1 MHTYQSSKWSYQNL
15 ARSWN
20 RDICIQQS
28 ASYQSSMWSYQNLSL
43 SWNRDICIQQSASY
57 QITPPNWWQC
67 SMVKT
72 RSTMFGTWSTPFFDH
87 VILTLFWP
95 CSDHVQ
101 SWPCFMFGTWSTLV
115 CHCSLTFL
123 CWPCFDRVLTMFWPC
138 SDHDHSWPCSMF
150 GTLKSQTIKKY
161 IKVL

>member
-1 MHTYQSSKWSYQNL
+1 MFKTCFNMFIFTREGRRGNGVGLSPAWWLRLPVVVRGLNSC
-15 ARSWN
+15 RVG
-20 RDICIQQS
+20 QQS
-28 ASYQSSMWSYQNLSL
+28 L
-43 SWNRDICIQQSASY
+43 
-57 QITPPNWWQC
+57 PNWWQC

-72 RSTMFGTWSTPFFDH
+72 RSTMFGTWSTPFSDH

-123 CWPCFDRVLTMFWPC
+123 CWPCFDHVLNMFWPC

-150 GTLKSQTIKKY
+150 GTLKSQTRKKY
-161 IKVL
+161 IN